1 MKIHF
6 APLWI
11 SLAIASWGFAAD
23 MASAQSYPT
32 KPIRML
38 VGYVPGGATD
48 LGARM
53 LAARFS
59 ETLGQQVIVDNRS
72 GASGMIAT
80 ALLVRASPDGYTLMV
95 VDSSHVANPAV
106 NDKMPYD
113 TLKDIAGVS
122 LILRV
127 PMLLLVNPSFP
138 AKSVKDLVAL
148 AKANPGK
155 YNYGSAGLGSTMYL
169 VGELFKSSSGIDL
182 AEVAYKGGGPALADV
197 VSGQIP
203 ITWLSIAGAL
213 SFVKAGRVRALAISG
228 RERSPSAPEVPT
240 IAESGLPGF
249 EFYLWNVLIAPA
261 GMPRPVMTRL
271 NSETVAALKQA
282 ETKERLV
289 ALGAEPAPST
299 PQEADAYIRSEVE
312 RWIRILKPA
321 AHAQK

>member
-1 MKIHF
+1 MTVHF
-6 APLWI
+6 GTLWM
-11 SLAIASWGFAAD
+11 SLAIAASAFAGD
-23 MASAQSYPT
+23 IASAQSYPT

-53 LAARFS
+53 LAARFG

-80 ALLVRASPDGYTLMV
+80 GLLARAAPDGYTLMV
-95 VDSSHVANPAV
+95 VDSAHVANPAV
-106 NDKMPYD
+106 NEKMPYD

-169 VGELFKSSSGIDL
+169 VGELFKSSFGIDL

-197 VSGQIP
+197 ASGQIP

-213 SFVKAGRVRALAISG
+213 PFVKAGRVRALAISG

-261 GMPRPVMTRL
+261 GMPRSIMTRL
-271 NSETVAALKQA
+271 NSETVAALKHA
-282 ETKERLV
+282 ETQERLV
-289 ALGAEPAPST
+289 GLGAEPAPST

-321 AHAQK
+321 AQTQK

>member
-1 MKIHF
+1 MTVHLGT
-6 APLWI
+6 LWM
-11 SLAIASWGFAAD
+11 SLALAAFAIAGD
-23 MASAQSYPT
+23 VASAQSYPT

-48 LGARM
+48 LSARM

-80 ALLVRASPDGYTLMV
+80 ALLARAAPDGYTLMV
-95 VDSSHVANPAV
+95 VDSAHVANPAV
-106 NDKMPYD
+106 NEKMPYD

-155 YNYGSAGLGSTMYL
+155 YNYGSSGLGSTMYL

-197 VSGQIP
+197 ASGQIP

-213 SFVKAGRVRALAISG
+213 PFVKAGRVRALAISG
-228 RERSPSAPEVPT
+228 RERSPSAPEIPT

-249 EFYLWNVLIAPA
+249 EFYLWNVLIAPS
-261 GMPRPVMTRL
+261 GMPRSIMTRL
-271 NSETVAALKQA
+271 NSETVAALKHA

-289 ALGAEPAPST
+289 ALGAEPAPGT
-299 PQEADAYIRSEVE
+299 AQEADAYIRSEVE
-312 RWIRILKPA
+312 RWIGILKPA
-321 AHAQK
+321 AQTQK

>member
-1 MKIHF
+1 M
-6 APLWI
+6 
-11 SLAIASWGFAAD
+11 SLAIAASAFAGD
-23 MASAQSYPT
+23 IASAQSYPT

-48 LGARM
+48 LSARM

-80 ALLVRASPDGYTLMV
+80 ALLVRAAPDGYTLMV

-106 NDKMPYD
+106 NEKMPYD

-182 AEVAYKGGGPALADV
+182 GEVAYKGGGPALADV

-240 IAESGLPGF
+240 VAESGLPGF
-249 EFYLWNVLIAPA
+249 EFYLCNVLIAPA
-261 GMPRPVMTRL
+261 GMPRPIMTRL
-271 NSETVAALKQA
+271 NSETVAALKHA

-321 AHAQK
+321 AQTRK

>member
-1 MKIHF
+1 MTLYF
-6 APLWI
+6 GTLWMF
-11 SLAIASWGFAAD
+11 LAIAASAFAGD
-23 MASAQSYPT
+23 IASAQAYPN

-38 VGYVPGGATD
+38 VGYGPGGATD
-48 LGARM
+48 LSARL

-80 ALLVRASPDGYTLMV
+80 ALLVRAAADGYTLMV
-95 VDSSHVANPAV
+95 VDSAHVANPAV
-106 NDKMPYD
+106 NEKMPYD
-113 TLKDIAGVS
+113 TLKDISGVS

-138 AKSVKDLVAL
+138 AKSVQDLIAV
-148 AKANPGK
+148 AKASPGK

-203 ITWLSIAGAL
+203 ITWLSIAASL

-240 IAESGLPGF
+240 VAESGLPGF

-261 GMPRPVMTRL
+261 GMPRSIMTRL
-271 NSETVAALKQA
+271 NSEAVAALKQA
-282 ETKERLV
+282 DTKERLV

-299 PQEADAYIRSEVE
+299 PQEADAYIRSEVQ
-312 RWIRILKPA
+312 RWIKILRPA
-321 AHAQK
+321 AHTKK

>member
-1 MKIHF
+1 MTLRCGT
-6 APLWI
+6 LWM
-11 SLAIASWGFAAD
+11 SLAIAASAFAGD
-23 MASAQSYPT
+23 IASAQSYPT
-32 KPIRML
+32 RPIRML

-48 LGARM
+48 ISARM

-80 ALLVRASPDGYTLMV
+80 ALLVRAAPDGYTLMV
-95 VDSSHVANPAV
+95 VDSAHVANPAV
-106 NDKMPYD
+106 NEKMPYD

-122 LILRV
+122 VILRV

-169 VGELFKSSSGIDL
+169 IGELFKSSFGIDL

-197 VSGQIP
+197 ASGQIP
-203 ITWLSIAGAL
+203 MTWLSIAGAL
-213 SFVKAGRVRALAISG
+213 PFVKAGRVRALAISG

-249 EFYLWNVLIAPA
+249 EFYLTNVLIAPA
-261 GMPRPVMTRL
+261 GMPRSIMTRL
-271 NSETVAALKQA
+271 NSETVGALKHA

-299 PQEADAYIRSEVE
+299 PQEADAFIRSEVE

-321 AHAQK
+321 AQTPK

>member
-1 MKIHF
+1 MKIQF
-6 APLWI
+6 ATVWM
-11 SLAIASWGFAAD
+11 SLAIAASASTAGI
-23 MASAQSYPT
+23 ASAQSYPT

-48 LGARM
+48 LSARM

-80 ALLVRASPDGYTLMV
+80 ALLVRAAPDGYTLMV

-106 NDKMPYD
+106 NEKMPYD
-113 TLKDIAGVS
+113 TLKDLAGVS

-138 AKSVKDLVAL
+138 AKSVKELVAL

-169 VGELFKSSSGIDL
+169 VGELFKSSAGIDL
-182 AEVAYKGGGPALADV
+182 AEIAYKGGGPALADV
-197 VSGQIP
+197 ASGQIP

-228 RERSPSAPEVPT
+228 RERSPSAPDVPT

-261 GMPRPVMTRL
+261 GMPRTVMTRL
-271 NSETVAALKQA
+271 NRETVAALKHA

-299 PQEADAYIRSEVE
+299 PQEADAYIRTEVG
-312 RWIRILKPA
+312 RWIRILKPVA
-321 AHAQK
+321 RTQK

>member
-1 MKIHF
+1 MKTHF
-6 APLWI
+6 GFLWM
-11 SLAIASWGFAAD
+11 SLAIASSAFAGD
-23 MASAQSYPT
+23 IASAQSYPT

-48 LGARM
+48 LSARM

-59 ETLGQQVIVDNRS
+59 ENLGQQVIVDNRS

-80 ALLVRASPDGYTLMV
+80 ALLARAAPDGYTLMV
-95 VDSSHVANPAV
+95 VDSAHVANPAV
-106 NDKMPYD
+106 NEKMPYD

-261 GMPRPVMTRL
+261 GMPRPIMTRI
-271 NSETVAALKQA
+271 NSETVAALKHA
-282 ETKERLV
+282 ETKERLI

-321 AHAQK
+321 AQTQK